1 MGYAAS
7 LPAMPW
13 SDGPAALRASGPIPN
28 PIDWVGDRV
37 ADGVES
43 LLRRIV
49 EDFTHE
55 LVAPVARFVLHT
67 PDLLGEPTLRHL
79 WAVSLGVL
87 FAVAGLLVA
96 ISATA
101 MVTGST
107 RIGLA
112 AREAVSTR
120 LAASLLTAGVSLPLV
135 ALEVQ
140 LANRIADAFVGEGF
154 DAASNPLWKML
165 GKSVLGDPSSGIA
178 LLISAVVAV
187 VLLVAL
193 VVLGLARWAT
203 LWLLVVLAPIGMGF
217 ALLPGGAG
225 VARTWWRLQ
234 LAAVF
239 LPIANAVLLA
249 TYVAMFSSEH
259 SGLVGALSGIAVL
272 ALMSKLPAWAANAAI
287 GVDGRDVTARAH
299 HVRNSFRRVA
309 TVAKAGAAGGPAGAA
324 AAAAKTA
331 ATGAAK
337 RVGGAT
343 QGASQGH
350 PSSRHPTRQPRRGGP
365 PPPHP
370 R

>member
-1 MGYAAS
+1 MGFAAS

-28 PIDWVGDRV
+28 PFDWVGDRV

-49 EDFTHE
+49 EDFTRE
-55 LVAPVARFVLHT
+55 LVTPVARFVLHT
-67 PDLLGEPTLRHL
+67 PDLLAEPTLRHL

-101 MVTGST
+101 MIPGRSSKLSV
-107 RIGLA
+107 A
-112 AREAVSTR
+112 AREAVGTR
-120 LAASLLTAGVSLPLV
+120 LAGSLLTAAVSLPLV

-140 LANRIADAFVGEGF
+140 LANRIVDAFVSDGLS
-154 DAASNPLWKML
+154 AASNPLWKLL
-165 GKSVLGDPSSGIA
+165 GKAALGDPGSGIA
-178 LLISAVVAV
+178 LLISYVVAV

-203 LWLLVVLAPIGMGF
+203 LWLLVVLGPIFMGF
-217 ALLPGGAG
+217 SLLPGGAG

-249 TYVAMFSSEH
+249 TYVAMFSSEQ

-272 ALMSKLPAWAANAAI
+272 ALMSKLPAWAAGAAI
-287 GVDGRDVTARAH
+287 GVDGHDVTARAH
-299 HVRNSFRRVA
+299 HARNTVRRVA

-324 AAAAKTA
+324 AAAARTA

-337 RVGGAT
+337 HVGGAP
-343 QGASQGH
+343 QGH
-350 PSSRHPTRQPRRGGP
+350 RRSGQSAGQGG
-365 PPPHP
+365 
-370 R
+370 